1 MSGIRIGQ
9 VTHYYDHIGVAV
21 LSLTDAI
28 RIGDVVHVLGRSTDF
43 QQEVRSLQIEHRA
56 VTEAEPGQDVAL
68 KVTRRVHPHDAV
80 YKIVEEARDEGEARA
95 KVPQGG

>member
-1 MSGIRIGQ
+1 MAGIRLGQ

-21 LSLTDAI
+21 LALTDAI
-28 RIGDVVHVLGRSTDF
+28 RVGDVVHVLGRSTDF

-68 KVTRRVHPHDAV
+68 KVIRRVHPHDAV
-80 YKIVEEARDEGEARA
+80 YKIVEEARGEGEARA
-95 KVPQGG
+95 KAPQGG